1 MTEMREVQLP
11 AELCAAVEKK
21 FAGKFASVEELLVF
35 VLRDLLRDDAVQ
47 LDRNEQKLVEQRLR
61 DLGYL

>member
-1 MTEMREVQLP
+1 M
-11 AELCAAVEKK
+11 ELCAAVEKK

>member
-1 MTEMREVQLP
+1 MTEIRDVRLP

-21 FAGKFASVEELLVF
+21 FAGKFGSLEELLTF
-35 VLRDLLRDDAVQ
+35 VLQDLSRDDVAQ
-47 LDRNEQKLVEQRLR
+47 LDQNEQKLVEERLR